1 MYNFLC
7 TCSLSICQTTDT
19 SFCSSSVSLSC
30 LLLSVIGQKIGHV
43 LLAPPTVHLLPI
55 FVVVVLYTENVM
67 VVKRRD
73 LIIEH
78 LILHFIIY
86 VRNA

>member
-7 TCSLSICQTTDT
+7 TCSLLICQTTDT

-55 FVVVVLYTENVM
+55 FVVVLYTENVM
-67 VVKRRD
+67 VVKRPD

-78 LILHFIIY
+78 LILHFTIY

>member
-1 MYNFLC
+1 MHIL
-7 TCSLSICQTTDT
+7 CSLSIFQTTNT
-19 SFCSSSVSLSC
+19 SFCSSSVSLNC

-43 LLAPPTVHLLPI
+43 ILAPPTVHLLPI
-55 FVVVVLYTENVM
+55 FVVVLYTENVM

-73 LIIEH
+73 LIIKH
-78 LILHFIIY
+78 LILHFTIY

>member
-1 MYNFLC
+1 MHLFLID
-7 TCSLSICQTTDT
+7 LSNDRYQFLFILCFTEL
-19 SFCSSSVSLSC
+19 SSVECHRSEDWPCALGSSDC
-30 LLLSVIGQKIGHV
+30 PLV
-43 LLAPPTVHLLPI
+43 AY

-78 LILHFIIY
+78 LILHFTIY